1 MGGKINIG
9 EKVFFNHDCSL
20 TCNGAGITIGDGTI
34 FGEGVRIY
42 DHNHQ
47 YKDTTRPIKEQGYTS
62 APVKIGR
69 HCWIGS
75 NVVVL
80 KGVTIGDNCVVGVG
94 VVICAGVKIA
104 DNVAVGAN
112 ATVSKDLTK
121 AGLYV
126 SQPLR
131 YIEYDAEKKI
141 ESLGEPTEDGVYRK
155 K

>member
-1 MGGKINIG
+1 MGEQTRIDNQNKISGPKNYK
-9 EKVFFNHDCSL
+9 EFVPVFTMKDRATMVVKHTLDITDDL
-20 TCNGAGITIGDGTI
+20 TIGYHTTLAGVGTQI
-34 FGEGVRIY
+34 WTHAF
-42 DHNHQ
+42 
-47 YKDTTRPIKEQGYTS
+47 YKAATRS
-62 APVKIGR
+62 AKVLGKVE
-69 HCWIGS
+69 IGS
-75 NVVVL
+75 NCY
-80 KGVTIGDNCVVGVG
+80 IGAG